1 MTDQPLAEK
10 LASAF
15 IENIQAYLSVEE
27 LAEVDRRNKTPEYGE
42 LVCAT
47 HDFADSNDQMSGA
60 FKQVTMRWLDAN
72 SEADCSLWG
81 KAWGIAK
88 TRGFSNVVE

>member
-1 MTDQPLAEK
+1 MTDQQLAEK

-15 IENIQAYLSVEE
+15 IEKIQACFSAEE

-47 HDFADSNDQMSGA
+47 HDFADTNEQMSDA
-60 FKQVTMRWLDAN
+60 FKQVTMRWIDAN
-72 SEADCSLWG
+72 SEADCELWG
-81 KAWGIAK
+81 AAWDIAK
-88 TRGFSNVVE
+88 KRGFSHDVK